1 VFDSAA
7 TDAAGR
13 LGLDPD
19 TVPGGIYHLLNAL
32 VVPRPIAWVSTRSA
46 AGVDNLAPHSY
57 FTVSSVIPPV
67 VQFTSVGYKDSLRN
81 AQATGEFVVS
91 VATEA
96 LAQQVN
102 ATAVPFPPDE
112 SEFDAAGLT
121 REPSARVAP
130 PRVAESPV
138 SLECVLEEVKSFGA
152 SSVVFGRVVWVAVKP
167 DMIRNDRV
175 AIDLLRPI
183 ARLSGADYSTIGDVF
198 AIKRLS
204 YEEWVA
210 ARPNEVNL

>member
-1 VFDSAA
+1 MFDSAA
-7 TDAAGR
+7 LDGAGR

-19 TVPGGIYHLLNAL
+19 TVPGGIYHLLNSV

-57 FTVSSVIPPV
+57 FTISSVLPPV
-67 VQFTSVGYKDSLRN
+67 VQFTSIGYKDSLRN
-81 AQATGEFVVS
+81 AEETGQFVVS
-91 VATEA
+91 ICTEA
-96 LAQQVN
+96 ISNAVN
-102 ATAVPFPPDE
+102 TTAVPFPPDV

-121 REPSARVAP
+121 REPSERVAP

-138 SLECVLEEVKSFGA
+138 SLECELAGTQSFGA
-152 SSVVFGRVVWVAVKP
+152 STVVFGRVVWVAVRP
-167 DMIRNDRV
+167 EVVRDDRV

-183 ARLSGADYSTIGDVF
+183 ARLAGADYSTIGDVF

-204 YEEWVA
+204 HEDWLA
-210 ARPNEVNL
+210 ARPEGE

>member
-1 VFDSAA
+1 MFDNAE
-7 TDAAGR
+7 TDAGGR

-19 TVPGGIYHLLNAL
+19 SVPGGIYHLLNAV

-46 AGVDNLAPHSY
+46 DGVDNLAPHSY
-57 FTVSSVIPPV
+57 FTISSVIPPV
-67 VQFTSVGYKDSLRN
+67 VQFTSIGVKDSLRN

-91 VATEA
+91 LCTEP
-96 LAQQVN
+96 LARQVN
-102 ATAVPFPPDE
+102 VTAVPFPSAE

-138 SLECVLEEVKSFGA
+138 SLECELADVRSFGA
-152 SSVVFGRVVWVAVKP
+152 STVVFGRVVWVAVKP
-167 DMIRNDRV
+167 EVVRDDRV

-198 AIKRLS
+198 AIKRQS
-204 YEEWVA
+204 HEEWLA
-210 ARPNEVNL
+210 AQRNEVTS

>member
-1 VFDSAA
+1 MFDAAA

-19 TVPGGIYHLLNAL
+19 AVPGGIYHLLNAV

-46 AGVDNLAPHSY
+46 DGVDNLAPHSY
-57 FTVSSVIPPV
+57 FTISSVIPPV
-67 VQFTSVGYKDSLRN
+67 VQFTSIGYKDSLRN
-81 AQATGEFVVS
+81 AQATGQFVVS

-96 LAQQVN
+96 LARQVN
-102 ATAVPFPPDE
+102 VSAVPFPPDE
-112 SEFDAAGLT
+112 SEFDAARLT

-138 SLECVLEEVKSFGA
+138 SLECELAGVREFGA
-152 SSVVFGRVVWVAVKP
+152 STVVFGRVVWVAVRP
-167 DMIRNDRV
+167 EVVRDDRV

-183 ARLSGADYSTIGDVF
+183 ARLSGADYSTIGEVF
-198 AIKRLS
+198 SIKRQS
-204 YEEWVA
+204 HEEWLA
-210 ARPNEVNL
+210 AERNGVQR

>member
-1 VFDSAA
+1 MFETVEPDGG
-7 TDAAGR
+7 GR
-13 LGLDPD
+13 LGLAPE
-19 TVPGGIYHLLNAL
+19 TVPGGVYHLLNAI

-67 VQFTSVGYKDSLRN
+67 VQFTSVGAKDSLRN

-91 VATEA
+91 VCTEP
-96 LAQQVN
+96 LADAVN
-102 ATAVPFPPDE
+102 TTAVPFPPDE

-138 SLECVLEEVKSFGA
+138 SIECVLDGVWSFGA
-152 SSVVFGRVVWVAVKP
+152 STVVFGRVVWIAVKP
-167 DMIRNDRV
+167 EVIRDDRV

-204 YEEWVA
+204 HEQWLAGRGET
-210 ARPNEVNL
+210 P